1 MKVLN
6 LLKTNKL
13 LHNKIGKSLILFIS
27 LGLSSLTFA
36 NNTTWIETNET
47 AQSKTNS
54 VLSISDSI
62 STENSNITTSHDVN
76 YFSVIPC
83 AVKLNDK
90 DAVKCHYMLNENEY
104 KYEFDLNSSLLSQ
117 MKENIDEVRSQPLKR
132 LIAENI
138 YYFNLF
144 YSMDDIDTSLN
155 YIGNEFKLY
164 QNQDDI
170 NLRLSAHDITKELT
184 TNQYAVSV
192 DGYKFIDKDSNNN
205 SNIINTEDY
214 KFTFIQDAH
223 KTNLF
228 IKPDKIS
235 LNDFF
240 NLVFDNLSKNDI
252 YDNTKI
258 IERYFNT
265 IQFHY
270 HDNMTP
276 VNLSQYYERPANFK
290 SEAVLDKIVLP
301 KYFDNEPQK
310 VVINEDLKKIGKG
323 INGMFTGLLI
333 LSVLFVISKIVSHV
347 KNETRAPVFPKVESD
362 FASIENIPDLSEIEN
377 LIQKVESIK
386 QDFKNIKYDYEL
398 DDTLSVMFN
407 NINLLKES
415 VYSNFNEIN
424 WKENKNSD
432 IVKEFQSV
440 IDSYIE
446 SMNSEYLKIKER
458 FDVILKGKMTEKLD
472 NIKIIQDL
480 Q

>member
-1 MKVLN
+1 MKVFN
-6 LLKTNKL
+6 LSKTKKL
-13 LHNKIGKSLILFIS
+13 LHNKIGKSIILFIS

-36 NNTTWIETNET
+36 NNTTWIETNDT
-47 AQSKTNS
+47 SPSKTNTAPS
-54 VLSISDSI
+54 SYDLI
-62 STENSNITTSHDVN
+62 STENSNSTTLHDVN

-83 AVKLNDK
+83 AVKLDDRDK
-90 DAVKCHYMLNENEY
+90 IKCHYMLNENEY
-104 KYEFDLNSSLLSQ
+104 RYEFDVNRFLLNQL
-117 MKENIDEVRSQPLKR
+117 KENIDKVRAQPLKR

-138 YYFNLF
+138 YYFSLF
-144 YSMDDIDTSLN
+144 YSMDDINTSLN
-155 YIGNEFKLY
+155 YIDNEFKVY
-164 QNQDDI
+164 QNQDGI
-170 NLRLSAHDITKELT
+170 TLRLTTPDITKELT

-192 DGYKFIDKDSNNN
+192 DGYKFIDKDSNDN

-228 IKPDKIS
+228 IKPAKIS
-235 LNDFF
+235 LQDFF

-252 YDNTKI
+252 YDNAKI

-265 IQFHY
+265 VQFHY
-270 HDNMTP
+270 NDNMIP
-276 VNLSQYYERPANFK
+276 VNLSQYYKRPTNFK
-290 SEAVLDKIVLP
+290 SEAILDKIVLP
-301 KYFDNEPQK
+301 KSFDNEPQK
-310 VVINEDLKKIGKG
+310 VVINEDLKEIGKG

-398 DDTLSVMFN
+398 DDTLSVIFN

-415 VYSNFNEIN
+415 FYSDFNEIN
-424 WKENKNSD
+424 WQENKNLD

-440 IDSYIE
+440 IDNYVE
-446 SMNSEYLKIKER
+446 SMNNEYLKIKER

-472 NIKIIQDL
+472 NIKIIKDL

>member
-1 MKVLN
+1 MKVFN
-6 LLKTNKL
+6 LSKNQKPLF
-13 LHNKIGKSLILFIS
+13 NKIGKSIILFIS
-27 LGLSSLTFA
+27 LGLSSLAFA
-36 NNTTWIETNET
+36 NNTSP
-47 AQSKTNS
+47 SKINNVS
-54 VLSISDSI
+54 SISDSI
-62 STENSNITTSHDVN
+62 IKENNNITPSHDVN

-83 AVKLNDK
+83 AVKLNDRDK
-90 DAVKCHYMLNENEY
+90 IKCHYMLNEIEY
-104 KYEFDLNSSLLSQ
+104 KYEFDVNRFLLSQ
-117 MKENIDEVRSQPLKR
+117 IKDNIDKVRSQPLKR

-144 YSMDDIDTSLN
+144 YSMDDIETSLN
-155 YIGNEFKLY
+155 YIDNEFKLY
-164 QNQDDI
+164 QNDI
-170 NLRLSAHDITKELT
+170 KLKLGIFDDITKDLT
-184 TNQYAVSV
+184 TNQYAFSV
-192 DGYKFIDKDSNNN
+192 DGDKDSNDN
-205 SNIINTEDY
+205 SNTIKTEDY

-228 IKPDKIS
+228 IKPEKTS
-235 LNDFF
+235 LKDFF
-240 NLVFDNLSKNDI
+240 NLVFDNLSENDI
-252 YDNTKI
+252 YDNAKT

-270 HDNMTP
+270 NDNMIP
-276 VNLSQYYERPANFK
+276 VNLSQYYQRPADFK
-290 SEAVLDKIVLP
+290 SEVVLDKIVLP
-301 KYFDNEPQK
+301 KSFDNEQQK

-323 INGMFTGLLI
+323 INRMFTGLLI

-377 LIQKVESIK
+377 LIQKVDSIK

-415 VYSNFNEIN
+415 VYSDFNEIN
-424 WKENKNSD
+424 WEENKNSD

-440 IDSYIE
+440 IDSYVE
-446 SMNSEYLKIKER
+446 SMNNEYLKIKER

>member
-27 LGLSSLTFA
+27 LGLSSLAFA
-36 NNTTWIETNET
+36 NNTTWIETNNT
-47 AQSKTNS
+47 SPSKTNHVS
-54 VLSISDSI
+54 SISDSI

-76 YFSVIPC
+76 YFSVTPC
-83 AVKLNDK
+83 AVKLDDRDK
-90 DAVKCHYMLNENEY
+90 IKCHYMLNENEY
-104 KYEFDLNSSLLSQ
+104 RYEFDVNRFLLNQL
-117 MKENIDEVRSQPLKR
+117 KENIDEVRSQPLKR

-164 QNQDDI
+164 QNQDNI
-170 NLRLSAHDITKELT
+170 NLRLSAHDIIKELT

-192 DGYKFIDKDSNNN
+192 DGYRVIDKDSNDN
-205 SNIINTEDY
+205 SNLINTEDY

-228 IKPDKIS
+228 IKPKKIS
-235 LNDFF
+235 LQDFF

-252 YDNTKI
+252 YDNAKI

-270 HDNMTP
+270 NDNMIP
-276 VNLSQYYERPANFK
+276 VNLSQYYQRPANFK
-290 SEAVLDKIVLP
+290 SEVVLDKIVLP
-301 KYFDNEPQK
+301 KSFDNEQQN
-310 VVINEDLKKIGKG
+310 VAINKDLKKIGKG
-323 INGMFTGLLI
+323 IIGIYTGLLI

-415 VYSNFNEIN
+415 FYSDFNEIN
-424 WKENKNSD
+424 WQENKNSD

-440 IDSYIE
+440 IDSYVE
-446 SMNSEYLKIKER
+446 SMSSEYLKIKEL